1 MQINSNIN
9 QTELYKRYEEIKVKK
24 QDKIK
29 ESFND
34 LKSKLQKNSM
44 SYSAVS
50 IDVQFKIT
58 DTDKS
63 KFDLNQENFQKFL
76 KDIGYNGKNI
86 ASLSQDEAKKL
97 VSEDGFFGINKTA
110 DRIANFVLRGAGD
123 NEELLRAGKEG
134 ILQGF
139 KEAEKIWGDKLPD
152 ISYKTID
159 KAVET
164 IDKRMMEL
172 GFSLIDKNA

>member
-9 QTELYKRYEEIKVKK
+9 QAELYKKYEEIKVKK

-110 DRIANFVLRGAGD
+110 DRIANFVLSGAGD

>member
-1 MQINSNIN
+1 MQINSNIK
-9 QTELYKRYEEIKVKK
+9 QADLYKKYEEIKIKK
-24 QDKIK
+24 QDEIK
-29 ESFND
+29 SSFSD

-50 IDVQFKIT
+50 IDVQSKIANNE
-58 DTDKS
+58 KS
-63 KFDLNQENFQKFL
+63 TLDINQEDFQNFL

-86 ASLSQDEAKKL
+86 ASLSQEEAKKL
-97 VSEDGFFGINKTA
+97 VSEDGFFGIAQTA
-110 DRIANFVLRGAGD
+110 DRIAGFVLNGAGND
-123 NEELLRAGKEG
+123 EKLLRAGREG

-139 KEAEKIWGDKLPD
+139 KEAEQIWGDKLPD

-159 KAVET
+159 KALEA
-164 IDKRMMEL
+164 IDKKMNEL